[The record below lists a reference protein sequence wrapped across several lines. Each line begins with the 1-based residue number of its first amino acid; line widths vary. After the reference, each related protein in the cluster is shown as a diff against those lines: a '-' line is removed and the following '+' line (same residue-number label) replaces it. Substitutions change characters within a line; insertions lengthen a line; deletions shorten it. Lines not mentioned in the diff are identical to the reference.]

1 MSDRMLFCELVE
13 EKEGGK
19 SKPAMSK
26 GNGSARSSNVGREH
40 SFQMAVT
47 ELSGAGRRCRVRRF
61 HVL

>member
-1 MSDRMLFCELVE
+1 MTECYSVSWW
-13 EKEGGK
+13 KKGGK
-19 SKPAMSK
+19 SKPVMSK

-47 ELSGAGRRCRVRRF
+47 ELSSAERRCRVRRF